1 MKLIDFGIAT
11 YNKKEQLKKY
21 GNVGTLIYQPPE
33 QVMNKFNYGK
43 MADLWAC
50 GIIAFTLLTGNHP
63 FLTNDDSTED

>member
-1 MKLIDFGIAT
+1 LIDFGIAT
-11 YNKKEQLKKY
+11 YNKKENLKKY

-50 GIIAFTLLTGNHP
+50 GIIAF
-63 FLTNDDSTED
+63 